1 MSGNKALGGA
11 GEGFVSDAQH
21 QAQLE
26 MQGRHFDI
34 QAQQLQDMMRHR
46 QILEGQGQQ
55 RIGLGQQHVDAIN
68 QRLALQGVRYNP
80 NTSQFENITPLAH
93 PPKRSAAQVL
103 GGSPTAPTPQVGAPA
118 PGNGLPP
125 PGSAA
130 TALLGKWQDKALKDL
145 GADFNPSSG
154 RAGEFGKNQQR
165 VNASKR
171 VLALAV
177 DENGNARDLNPQQMP
192 ELAQSVA
199 ALIGGSST
207 AQAQIE
213 HLLPKS
219 YSKDAAGIL
228 QYFTNE
234 PHGAGQQAFVQNM
247 VDTAKREAAVAQQGI
262 DQVRGQL
269 GAKHQRI
276 LQSNP
281 EQARKVLQ
289 GFGWDLGPDGMPVQ
303 TQQAQAGGAAS
314 TGGMVDVIHP
324 NGTPGQI
331 PAANLQRALAR
342 GYRRAG
348 Q

>member
-1 MSGNKALGGA
+1 MALRGQADPSRERALGLLMSMSGNKALGGA

-103 GGSPTAPTPQVGAPA
+103 GGPTTATPPQVGSTA

-125 PGSAA
+125 PVSAT

-199 ALIGGSST
+199 ALIGGSS
-207 AQAQIE
+207 
-213 HLLPKS
+213 
-219 YSKDAAGIL
+219 AGSDRAPL
-228 QYFTNE
+228 
-234 PHGAGQQAFVQNM
+234 A
-247 VDTAKREAAVAQQGI
+247 
-262 DQVRGQL
+262 
-269 GAKHQRI
+269 
-276 LQSNP
+276 
-281 EQARKVLQ
+281 KVLQ
-289 GFGWDLGPDGMPVQ
+289 QGRGWDPPVFYER
-303 TQQAQAGGAAS
+303 AARRRAAS
-314 TGGMVDVIHP
+314 FRAEHGGH
-324 NGTPGQI
+324 GQ
-331 PAANLQRALAR
+331 A
-342 GYRRAG
+342 
-348 Q
+348 